1 MFCSRYKPK
10 NYKKQDSDLCLSYL
24 NDDLS
29 EQNIELKLDD
39 FKKYIINKN
48 DLAFDLLAIAI
59 YVYIADRRTY
69 RGNLYSTFDPNWNQE
84 LEFYV
89 PVSKPS
95 FWKQR
100 KIRELLEEMF
110 HFAIGHSYKFNFVKD
125 EVNSKQLFI
134 EDIHQD
140 QVEQL
145 QCDCISLFS
154 GGLDSLA
161 STLDL
166 LIENKKKPLLLAHE
180 TAGKLKTYRNNIF
193 RELNQNFNELK
204 KWELKIQSKR
214 LEEEPKGK
222 QESSQRSRSILYAC
236 LGLGFAKCLN
246 IKEVYLSDN
255 GIVTFNLPSTESN
268 KSTQLTRSTNPK
280 LIELIN
286 SLSTQMWKDKAP
298 QLENLLL
305 WKTKADVVQKII
317 DYGYKKLVSQ
327 TTSCVDTQFNS
338 YEKPFCGECSQCF
351 ERRFAVELCS
361 IDEIKKYKFDIFKD
375 SLDRSMVAKTHY
387 ENFFRRADFF
397 IENQKNLIAIYKQ
410 FPQISDYCASG
421 GNEQEFLQRVTNL
434 YIQHAQE
441 LQKVLGSKGNLIID
455 RNFASNSLLD
465 IEYRKRLY
473 IENREE
479 YVSMNNNAEVVQ
491 SEKPFKLIVPSIP
504 NVKRT
509 RTMPFTLNIAKTNQT
524 LFLKR
529 EIIPLSETNVNILY
543 KLFLSP
549 TNAISY
555 STLKYGKHDEL
566 NNDEASTAIAQN
578 KKQINKNI
586 QDTSKKV
593 RYTLPPKFTSM
604 DNQQGFGYR
613 INKDFYH
620 RTRPISSSGE

>member
-1 MFCSRYKPK
+1 MK
-10 NYKKQDSDLCLSYL
+10 
-24 NDDLS
+24 
-29 EQNIELKLDD
+29 
-39 FKKYIINKN
+39 
-48 DLAFDLLAIAI
+48 
-59 YVYIADRRTY
+59 T
-69 RGNLYSTFDPNWNQE
+69 
-84 LEFYV
+84 
-89 PVSKPS
+89 
-95 FWKQR
+95 
-100 KIRELLEEMF
+100 
-110 HFAIGHSYKFNFVKD
+110 
-125 EVNSKQLFI
+125 
-134 EDIHQD
+134 
-140 QVEQL
+140 
-145 QCDCISLFS
+145 SL
-154 GGLDSLA
+154 G
-161 STLDL
+161 
-166 LIENKKKPLLLAHE
+166 
-180 TAGKLKTYRNNIF
+180 
-193 RELNQNFNELK
+193 
-204 KWELKIQSKR
+204 
-214 LEEEPKGK
+214 
-222 QESSQRSRSILYAC
+222 
-236 LGLGFAKCLN
+236 
-246 IKEVYLSDN
+246 
-255 GIVTFNLPSTESN
+255 
-268 KSTQLTRSTNPK
+268 
-280 LIELIN
+280 ELI
-286 SLSTQMWKDKAP
+286 
-298 QLENLLL
+298 
-305 WKTKADVVQKII
+305 
-317 DYGYKKLVSQ
+317 
-327 TTSCVDTQFNS
+327 F
-338 YEKPFCGECSQCF
+338 
-351 ERRFAVELCS
+351 
-361 IDEIKKYKFDIFKD
+361 
-375 SLDRSMVAKTHY
+375 
-387 ENFFRRADFF
+387 
-397 IENQKNLIAIYKQ
+397 
-410 FPQISDYCASG
+410 SG

>member
-1 MFCSRYKPK
+1 
-10 NYKKQDSDLCLSYL
+10 
-24 NDDLS
+24 
-29 EQNIELKLDD
+29 
-39 FKKYIINKN
+39 
-48 DLAFDLLAIAI
+48 
-59 YVYIADRRTY
+59 
-69 RGNLYSTFDPNWNQE
+69 
-84 LEFYV
+84 
-89 PVSKPS
+89 
-95 FWKQR
+95 
-100 KIRELLEEMF
+100 
-110 HFAIGHSYKFNFVKD
+110 
-125 EVNSKQLFI
+125 
-134 EDIHQD
+134 
-140 QVEQL
+140 
-145 QCDCISLFS
+145 
-154 GGLDSLA
+154 
-161 STLDL
+161 
-166 LIENKKKPLLLAHE
+166 
-180 TAGKLKTYRNNIF
+180 
-193 RELNQNFNELK
+193 
-204 KWELKIQSKR
+204 
-214 LEEEPKGK
+214 
-222 QESSQRSRSILYAC
+222 
-236 LGLGFAKCLN
+236 LN